1 VHVTRYKPASFLQ
14 KSAYR
19 RMFVTDIAKLATN
32 IRHDMKQIFKL
43 KKGEIV
49 FDEDKIIIK
58 DDAKKQKWMLS
69 LILCFATIYAIETFL
84 KYFKTG
90 DNFDF
95 WFGLIVG
102 SVGILVLVIWLLR
115 SVRSE
120 IPLIEVKSLKLNQRF
135 NNEFLDINLKNNR
148 LRRVSQVENIEELD
162 KFIETNIRPKLN

>member
-1 VHVTRYKPASFLQ
+1 
-14 KSAYR
+14 
-19 RMFVTDIAKLATN
+19 MLATN
-32 IRHDMKQIFKL
+32 IRHDMKQTFKL

-69 LILCFATIYAIETFL
+69 LIFCSGTFIGIMFFL

-90 DNFDF
+90 DQFEYRSALLA
-95 WFGLIVG
+95 GLIN
-102 SVGILVLVIWLLR
+102 ILGLIISLLR

-120 IPLIEVKSLKLNQRF
+120 IPLIELKSLKLNQRF

-148 LRRVSQVENIEELD
+148 LRRVNQVDNIEELD
-162 KFIETNIRPKLN
+162 QFIETNISPKLN